1 MPGCNN
7 DAQKRLRLENG
18 FEFFEISNGDLKFES
33 LIKIRNSF
41 IESESSFQTWP
52 HSIVSTM
59 CTYST

>member
-33 LIKIRNSF
+33 LIKIQKSSIPF
-41 IESESSFQTWP
+41 I
-52 HSIVSTM
+52 SILVPEHCCNVHLLNLKT
-59 CTYST
+59 

>member
-41 IESESSFQTWP
+41 MQFISNLAPEYCFNNVHIFNLKT
-52 HSIVSTM
+52 
-59 CTYST
+59 